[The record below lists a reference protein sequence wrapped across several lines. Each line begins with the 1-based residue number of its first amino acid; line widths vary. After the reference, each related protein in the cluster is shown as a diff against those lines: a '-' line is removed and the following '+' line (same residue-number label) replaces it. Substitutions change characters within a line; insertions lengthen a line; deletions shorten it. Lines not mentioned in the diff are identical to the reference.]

1 MSLEESNKTSKE
13 IPSQDSLSNPRPEEE
28 IAAQLAYAENSEW
41 LDKTYNNLV
50 ESGNDYSP
58 DVTDMLWTA
67 ARKEALRNDK
77 EFVNHKILDCIG
89 DLMLSGH
96 RIFGHIKTS
105 QGGHQLTNRLLR
117 EFLSNKSNWEFENF
131 DNKQKDQKGN
141 VYPRPIAINA

>member
-1 MSLEESNKTSKE
+1 MSLEESNKISKE

-41 LDKTYNNLV
+41 LDKTYNDLV

-77 EFVNHKILDCIG
+77 DS
-89 DLMLSGH
+89 D
-96 RIFGHIKTS
+96 
-105 QGGHQLTNRLLR
+105 
-117 EFLSNKSNWEFENF
+117 KS
-131 DNKQKDQKGN
+131 
-141 VYPRPIAINA
+141 R